1 MNFHSQDLALK
12 DNSEVGSKDFGTE
25 IVYKEKTEKPKG
37 FGNFGKFMN
46 NFEKPVAPSQGS
58 RYVVSKSSSTSTSY
72 INGKKTTKTS
82 EKIQYNDG
90 TIEEREHIEE
100 S

>member
-1 MNFHSQDLALK
+1 MHNFD
-12 DNSEVGSKDFGTE
+12 
-25 IVYKEKTEKPKG
+25 
-37 FGNFGKFMN
+37 
-46 NFEKPVAPSQGS
+46 KPVAPSNGS
-58 RYVVSKSSSTSTSY
+58 RYVVSKSTSTSTSY
-72 INGKKTTKTS
+72 INGKKTTKTQ